1 MFSFQPCDELVFG
14 SPTTPRQHP
23 IMMDHSLLETN
34 LLSFSSTS
42 REDQPIGASNL
53 GSPPPPPRQKGQTRF
68 GSYNKRVLHRDIE
81 RKRREEMSKL
91 CVSLNTLLPV
101 ENKKGKSSVSDQM
114 EEATKYI
121 KQMHEKM
128 EELRTRRDKLKKS
141 YYNSSS
147 SSSSSRGT
155 NVEFISDGSTSR
167 LHKGVA
173 VHRIMDGLEIIITT
187 KSPQFEL
194 SHVLALLL
202 QRELDVVSC
211 VSTAT
216 NGGFLHTIV
225 TKASNRSSLD
235 VWGLHDRL
243 TETIK

>member
-1 MFSFQPCDELVFG
+1 
-14 SPTTPRQHP
+14 
-23 IMMDHSLLETN
+23 
-34 LLSFSSTS
+34 
-42 REDQPIGASNL
+42 
-53 GSPPPPPRQKGQTRF
+53 
-68 GSYNKRVLHRDIE
+68 
-81 RKRREEMSKL
+81 
-91 CVSLNTLLPV
+91 
-101 ENKKGKSSVSDQM
+101 M

-225 TKASNRSSLD
+225 TKVIEKKNCVFHKYTLTMIECNALHLQASNRSSLD

>member
-14 SPTTPRQHP
+14 SPTTPQQHDQ
-23 IMMDHSLLETN
+23 IMMDHSN

-42 REDQPIGASNL
+42 REDQPIGTPNL
-53 GSPPPPPRQKGQTRF
+53 GSPPPPPRQKGQTRY

-101 ENKKGKSSVSDQM
+101 ENNKGKSSVSDQM
-114 EEATKYI
+114 EEATRYI

-128 EELRTRRDKLKKS
+128 EGLRTRRDKLKKL

-147 SSSSSRGT
+147 SASSRGT
-155 NVEFISDGSTSR
+155 NVEISSDGSSR
-167 LHKGVA
+167 LHNSVA
-173 VHRIMDGLEIIITT
+173 VHRIMDGLEIIITNT
-187 KSPQFEL
+187 SPQFEL
-194 SHVLALLL
+194 SHVFAQLL

-216 NGGFLHTIV
+216 SGGFIHTIV

-243 TETIK
+243 NETIKL

>member
-14 SPTTPRQHP
+14 SPTTRQQHQ
-23 IMMDHSLLETN
+23 IVMDHSLLETN

-42 REDQPIGASNL
+42 REDQPIGTPNL
-53 GSPPPPPRQKGQTRF
+53 GSPPPPPRQKGQARF

-101 ENKKGKSSVSDQM
+101 ENNKGKSSVSDQM

-121 KQMHEKM
+121 KHMHEKM
-128 EELRTRRDKLKKS
+128 EGLQTRRDKLKKS

-147 SSSSSRGT
+147 SRGA
-155 NVEFISDGSTSR
+155 NVEIISDGSSSR
-167 LHKGVA
+167 LHNSVA
-173 VHRIMDGLEIIITT
+173 VHRNMDGLEIIITN

-194 SHVLALLL
+194 SHVLAQLL

-243 TETIK
+243 NDTIK

>member
-14 SPTTPRQHP
+14 SPTTPQQHQ
-23 IMMDHSLLETN
+23 IMMDHSSN
-34 LLSFSSTS
+34 LLSFSATTT
-42 REDQPIGASNL
+42 REDQPIGTPNL
-53 GSPPPPPRQKGQTRF
+53 GSPPPKPRQKGQSRY

-101 ENKKGKSSVSDQM
+101 ENNKGKSSVSDQM

-121 KQMHEKM
+121 KQMHEKI
-128 EELRTRRDKLKKS
+128 EGLRTRRDKIKKL
-141 YYNSSS
+141 YNSSS
-147 SSSSSRGT
+147 SSSSRVT
-155 NVEFISDGSTSR
+155 NVDISSDDSSR
-167 LHKGVA
+167 LHNSVA
-173 VHRIMDGLEIIITT
+173 VHRVMDGLEVIITN

-194 SHVLALLL
+194 SQVLAQLL

-216 NGGFLHTIV
+216 NGGFLHTIA
-225 TKASNRSSLD
+225 TKANNRNSLD
-235 VWGLHDRL
+235 VSGLHDGL
-243 TETIK
+243 NDTIK